1 MRHSELQK
9 FVMNMLTVSVNSGSP
24 LMNLRITDRVVS
36 RIGSP
41 KETTG
46 IAMADVVY
54 FSSLTHHSRGT
65 PIVCVKHGESPT
77 RLTCSH
83 HSLAQ
88 NQILSTHGKC
98 SHPWL
103 GETKCFQ

>member
-54 FSSLTHHSRGT
+54 F
-65 PIVCVKHGESPT
+65 
-77 RLTCSH
+77 
-83 HSLAQ
+83 
-88 NQILSTHGKC
+88 
-98 SHPWL
+98 
-103 GETKCFQ
+103 